1 MDVLANFVSLSPLSL
16 SNTFS
21 AVLCRM
27 IRAYRSKYGH
37 YRQQVSW
44 WLWCL
49 QTPTGY
55 DRPLKWSTKH
65 ELFRDHSDGWK
76 DGRGRRK
83 RRAALEHDQ
92 LDSYNPKDTPDTAE
106 TSLAAHEPQGPG
118 GNDTADF
125 YQTFF
130 EEDLALAW
138 GNLSDAQD
146 PLLWGTIEPTGV
158 NGPIPATA
166 GEHHSQQLMQ
176 TSNEL
181 ATQHNTSGIV
191 GPLGK
196 VSTSGLTTDMPAAV
210 GGSATINAPIENDEP
225 ELLGFDFPSRLNT
238 PFFDNCTPDKQHP
251 QDLVP
256 LNPAQ
261 ENDDSRVTTSQINLS
276 VSLIPRPAFKTL
288 NDDSS
293 VLVEFYFKETAQLFS
308 CFDGI
313 LNPYRTTVSK
323 IWTSSPLI
331 YHSLAS
337 MAATS
342 LLENFPQ
349 FAQAGQ
355 QHRME
360 ALGLLQKE
368 EPVTET
374 TLLALLM
381 LGGTAAWHDPKESGV
396 AFFNLLCTRLNA
408 RLQENISQAES
419 KNLRFFQES
428 LTYWEMLLAYVVDDS
443 GLSSSSE
450 SPSTD
455 TGVNVDKVP
464 HPWTGVAKETQF
476 LVQRVGRLVRQQRY
490 KTKQR
495 HFTTQSQIKWLQK
508 ALSRAQDLERR
519 LLELSGKHTEA
530 DIVNPGDG
538 ETPIWHLISLA
549 EVYRCTGLIQ
559 LYRVFPDLLCCRVE
573 SKGQSATLTHEG
585 TVSTSHLPQSSND
598 EQRTKATETVVNQW
612 LTMFAVKTLELLR
625 SIPLESGTRD
635 FQPFLLVACCSE
647 LRVVMADNPSP
658 PDGAEGKGRKV
669 PVSRS
674 DVCKVDGL
682 LVPSALN
689 FSVLHARGLIY
700 SRLKSF
706 LYMLPPKPIRICLD
720 IVETSWMEMDDIA
733 LEVATR
739 RRQSSRRQFPDGS
752 SLTELLEDDGEDRDS
767 SEVLYWMDIMM
778 DHGLETVMA

>member
-1 MDVLANFVSLSPLSL
+1 MKNDRNA
-16 SNTFS
+16 
-21 AVLCRM
+21 R
-27 IRAYRSKYGH
+27 
-37 YRQQVSW
+37 
-44 WLWCL
+44 
-49 QTPTGY
+49 GY

-65 ELFRDHSDGWK
+65 ELLRDHSDGWK

-83 RRAALEHDQ
+83 RRRPLENNQ
-92 LDSYNPKDTPDTAE
+92 LDSYNSKDSPGTAE
-106 TSLAAHEPQGPG
+106 STLPAHETQRPG
-118 GNDTADF
+118 IPDTADF

-130 EEDLALAW
+130 EEDFALAW
-138 GNLSDAQD
+138 GNLSGAQD
-146 PLLWGTIEPTGV
+146 PVLWGTTEPADAHGLMPTTEG
-158 NGPIPATA
+158 
-166 GEHHSQQLMQ
+166 HHNQKPMQQ
-176 TSNEL
+176 SNEL
-181 ATQHNTSGIV
+181 VTQHNTSGIAGQV
-191 GPLGK
+191 GNVTTG
-196 VSTSGLTTDMPAAV
+196 GLAAHLPTAV
-210 GGSATINAPIENDEP
+210 DESATIDASIGNDAP

-238 PFFDNCTPDKQHP
+238 PFFILEDNRTPDKQH
-251 QDLVP
+251 LLP
-256 LNPAQ
+256 LQPAP
-261 ENDDSRVTTSQINLS
+261 ENDDGQVTTSEINLRVTLS
-276 VSLIPRPAFKTL
+276 PRPAFKTL

-323 IWTSSPLI
+323 IWSSSPLI

-349 FAQAGQ
+349 FVQVGQ
-355 QHRME
+355 HHRME
-360 ALGLLQKE
+360 ALRLLQKG

-396 AFFNLLCTRLNA
+396 AFFNLLHTRLNA

-443 GLSSSSE
+443 RLSSSRE
-450 SPSTD
+450 SPLTE
-455 TGVNVDKVP
+455 TGLNTDKVP

-508 ALSRAQDLERR
+508 ALSRARDLERR
-519 LLELSGKHTEA
+519 LLELSGKHSDT

-538 ETPIWHLISLA
+538 ETPIWHLTSLA

-573 SKGQSATLTHEG
+573 TKGHSAMLTHEG
-585 TVSTSHLPQSSND
+585 TISASHLPPSSTD
-598 EQRTKATETVVNQW
+598 EQKTRATETVVNQW
-612 LTMFAVKTLELLR
+612 LTMFTVKTLELLR
-625 SIPLESGTRD
+625 TIPLESGTRD

-647 LRVVMADNPSP
+647 LRVVVADNPSS
-658 PDGAEGKGRKV
+658 PDGAMDNVRQV

-682 LVPSALN
+682 LVPSPLN
-689 FSVLHARGLIY
+689 FSVLRARGLIY

-733 LEVATR
+733 LDIAIKR
-739 RRQSSRRQFPDGS
+739 QQSARRQSSDGS
-752 SLTELLEDDGEDRDS
+752 SLRELLEDDGEDGDS
-767 SEVLYWMDIMM
+767 SEVLYWMDVMM
-778 DHGLETVMA
+778 EHGLETVMA